1 MKNKIVSAIGIAM
14 IVGSVVTSCQ
24 NNADQQSATDTV
36 VAVQTPPAD
45 TVLVT
50 SDGDNAEED
59 YVVLYAVIADTG
71 YNYFLLNRAMYNLSA
86 AMHIPVDTNGRHY
99 DPQKK
104 KIVLSDTDEDEMY
117 RGEYFPRRFPS
128 SYLSM
133 EYYAT
138 YTSDSCGDVM
148 ALCAGLFENESEADS
163 VLTLIK
169 SATPKAFKVAAKMYL
184 GCMH

>member
-1 MKNKIVSAIGIAM
+1 MKTKIVAAIGIAM
-14 IVGSVVTSCQ
+14 IVGSGMTSCQ
-24 NNADQQSATDTV
+24 NNADQQSASDTV
-36 VAVQTPPAD
+36 AAMQTPPAD
-45 TVLVT
+45 TALAT
-50 SDGDNAEED
+50 TDGNNAEED
-59 YVVLYAVIADTG
+59 YVLLYAVIADTG
-71 YNYFLLNRAMYNLSA
+71 YNYFVLNKAMYNLSA
-86 AMHIPVDTNGRHY
+86 AKHIPVDTMGRHY

-148 ALCAGLFENESEADS
+148 ALCAGLFENEAEADS

-169 SATPKAFKVAAKMYL
+169 PAAPRAYKVAAKMYL